1 MNFVALVLH
10 GLSVISVYWD
20 VLLVR
25 LLYGLGMFWLI
36 AGAWLIVM
44 LPMGLADG
52 LGLWGLGVWSVL
64 SVTLSV
70 IVFFLL
76 HQLNARARTAFVPAW
91 HASAYIAKVRE
102 LCSN

>member
-25 LLYGLGMFWLI
+25 LLCGLAMLWLI
-36 AGAWLIVM
+36 SGAWLLVM
-44 LPMGLADG
+44 LPMDLTGGLA
-52 LGLWGLGVWSVL
+52 LWGVGLWSVL
-64 SVTLSV
+64 SVTLGV

-76 HQLNARARTAFVPAW
+76 HQLNARARVAFVPVW
-91 HASAYIAKVRE
+91 HAPPYIGAVKA
-102 LCSN
+102 LCSK